1 MSSAAPTSRW
11 TDGSMNARVRKRY
24 AAERRFRLLGLFA
37 VGLSA
42 AFLAFLLITMAWKG
56 LGGFT
61 RTDVAL
67 TIDFPK
73 SDLILDPAA
82 LRGAEARQAIADAGL
97 EGVLNQAAVAQY
109 GEEAGELFG
118 AAGARALGRQLI
130 DDPDLLSRAE
140 KLWLPAASDIDVAYK
155 DKGDAASERLVSLL
169 ASKDAVKRSL
179 NPDFMTQSDATD
191 PSAVGVWGALAGS
204 FLTIIVTMLLAFPV
218 GVLAAVYLEE
228 FAPRNRWTDVIE
240 VSINNLAA
248 VPSII
253 FGLLGLA
260 IFLNVMHLP
269 RSAPLVGGLTLA
281 LMTMPVIVIAGRNA
295 IKSVP
300 PSIRDAALGVG
311 ASKMQV
317 VFHHVLPLALPG
329 ILTGTIIGM
338 ARALGETAPLLMIG
352 MRAFIAAPPTGIA
365 DPATVLPVQIFLWSD
380 EVDRSFVEKT
390 SAAIIVL
397 LLFMLLMNGLAI
409 YLRNKFERRW

>member
-1 MSSAAPTSRW
+1 MSSAARTLPGRTG
-11 TDGSMNARVRKRY
+11 DARLRKRY
-24 AAERRFRLLGLFA
+24 AAERRFRLAGLFA

-42 AFLAFLLITMAWKG
+42 AFLAFLLFTMSWKG
-56 LGGFT
+56 LSGFT
-61 RTDVAL
+61 QFQAAVPVDFARSDVM
-67 TIDFPK
+67 
-73 SDLILDPAA
+73 LDPSA
-82 LRGAEARQAIADAGL
+82 LRGADAEDLVAQANL
-97 EGVLNQAAVAQY
+97 ESVLRASASAAYGEQAA
-109 GEEAGELFG
+109 EMFG
-118 AAGARALGRQLI
+118 TAAVRSLGRQLI
-130 DDPDLLSRAE
+130 ADPALLSRRAT
-140 KLWLPAASDIDVAYK
+140 LWLPVGSELDVAAK
-155 DKGDAASERLVSLL
+155 QDGDAASERLIDQLR
-169 ASKDAVKRSL
+169 SKDALRRTL
-179 NPDFMTQSDATD
+179 NSDFLTESDATD
-191 PSAVGVWGALAGS
+191 PSAVGVWGALKGS
-204 FLTIIVTMLLAFPV
+204 ALTILVTILLAFPI

-228 FAPRNRWTDVIE
+228 FARRNRWTDAIE

-260 IFLNVMHLP
+260 VFLNFMHLP

-317 VFHHVLPLALPG
+317 VVHHVLPLALPG

-352 MRAFIAAPPTGIA
+352 MRAFIAAPPSGIA
-365 DPATVLPVQIFLWSD
+365 EPATVLPVQIFLWSD
-380 EVDRSFVEKT
+380 EVDRGFVEKT

-397 LLFMLLMNGLAI
+397 LVFMLLMNGLAI
-409 YLRNKFERRW
+409 YLRNRFERRW